1 MTVRAIEYGVVPN
14 SGVDNSVQ
22 LQAAISAAEL
32 TVDAL
37 ELPPGILRLGSAV
50 TVTKPIRIYGVS
62 DNASKLAPD
71 AGTAIAV
78 NGPVGP
84 VLHDFGIGYPSQSA
98 AAPAI
103 SITSPTGECAFTR
116 ISRVRIQNAYIGI
129 QTLKA
134 SHFNFDSLTILD
146 STLAAIWIENQ
157 NAVDSGDGTIVNSE
171 FNNPS
176 VTGATSALIWRSGS
190 GLRYRNNKIN
200 MFRYGLNLQ
209 LANAA
214 NCCDLLFSGNSIE
227 AVGLAGVDSAILVQ
241 RLGATGTLHS
251 VSFIDNQ
258 INGWAAG
265 VQIPEAGAQWVSM
278 LKASENI
285 IFGRTSAPSS
295 GIIANSIKGA
305 MFRDNIMRSDIAG
318 SRMLNLSSTV
328 TNASVGDNVATG
340 TFVANINNAQLV

>member
-1 MTVRAIEYGVVPN
+1 MTILATNYGVIAN
-14 SGVDNSVQ
+14 GAVDNTAA
-22 LQAAISAAEL
+22 LQSAIAAAEAANE
-32 TVDAL
+32 AL
-37 ELPPGILRLGSAV
+37 ELPPGFIRLSSAV
-50 TVTKPIRIYGVS
+50 TVTKPIRIYGMS
-62 DNASKLAPD
+62 EMATTLLPD
-71 AGTAIAV
+71 AGTAIWV
-78 NGPVGP
+78 IGQVGP
-84 VLHDFGIGYPSQSA
+84 TLHDFGIGYATPQASGA
-98 AAPAI
+98 AI
-103 SITSPTGECAFTR
+103 TITSTTGECGFTR
-116 ISRVRIQNAYIGI
+116 INRVRVQFAYIGI
-129 QTLKA
+129 QIIKG
-134 SHFNFDSLTILD
+134 SYFIIDGVTILD
-146 STLAAIWIENQ
+146 SVLAAIWLENQ
-157 NAVDSGDGTIVNSE
+157 NNADSGDGTIVNSW
-171 FNNPS
+171 FVSPS

-265 VQIPEAGAQWVSM
+265 VQIPKAGAQWVSM